1 VQDIGKNY
9 GKWYYVFIMIKEKQI
24 NQITAKIIE
33 NHNPERIFL
42 FGSLAWGKPRND
54 SDIDLLVVKKNIKSM
69 RQAAED
75 IDRTL
80 FDRQVALDILVY
92 SPEYFKKR
100 LDLGDSFAK
109 KIFDKGKLLYAK
121 K

>member
-1 VQDIGKNY
+1 
-9 GKWYYVFIMIKEKQI
+9 MIKEREI
-24 NQITAKIIE
+24 NQIAARIVK
-33 NHNPERIFL
+33 NHNPERIIL
-42 FGSLAWGKPRND
+42 FGSFAWGKPRKD

-80 FDRQVALDILVY
+80 FDRRFAMDILVY
-92 SPEYFKKR
+92 SPEHFKKR
-100 LDLGDSFAK
+100 LELGDSFAK
-109 KIFDKGKLLYAK
+109 RIFDKGKLLYAK